1 MLPNEHNRQY
11 WALRF
16 RDMNKLKLIVPAA
29 LSLAAVFALSSCTV
43 VEPVPATTST
53 TVQHETTVQRP
64 AAQTTTTTTR
74 AGGY

>member
-1 MLPNEHNRQY
+1 
-11 WALRF
+11 
-16 RDMNKLKLIVPAA
+16 MNKLKLIVPAA
-29 LSLAAVFALSSCTV
+29 LSLAAVCALSSCTV

-74 AGGY
+74 ATGY